1 MIKISKN
8 LKNPKKLKKFKKF
21 PKNPKKSLISPFSKA
36 LSPLYFIKIK
46 MKSLTSILREL
57 ISSAVSKSV
66 PVSETPMVTPAASK
80 FNMDFVCPVALT
92 IYNKHKSSGCFGIPN
107 QKDLAALIHSH
118 ISPHPIVSNIEV
130 ASNGFL
136 NIYLNAE
143 YLASQVTS
151 VARGNLILDLQVAP
165 IKVLV
170 DFSSPNIAKEMHV
183 GHLRSTIIGD
193 SLCRCL
199 EFLGHRVK
207 RVNHLGDWGTQ
218 FGMLL
223 CYLGDTYPDWQVNAP
238 DISNLEVFYK
248 AAKKAFDASEE
259 FKDRA
264 RLRVVDLQSGEETA
278 MKAWRYIFK
287 VSREYLQIIYDRL
300 DIVIEDFG
308 ESFYNPMLVPVRD
321 ELLEKGFISES
332 EGALIFNVEGHKV
345 PLMVQKKDGGF
356 GYDSTDLAA
365 AKYRMLEEQCDRVI
379 YVTDSGQATHF
390 YAIFDAAKAVGWHQ
404 PPRTR
409 MDHAGFGVVLGPDGK
424 KFKTREGTSIKLIN
438 LLNEAKDRARE
449 QLEKREKE
457 AGVGNRTHLTPEQF
471 EHAAEVLGIAAI
483 KYFDLKQ
490 NRISTYAF
498 SFDKMLDP
506 KGNTAVYLIYAYARI
521 CSILEKISQEDLD
534 NALAGTCLLVDPSE
548 RALALYL
555 CRLPDILETVVEEMA
570 LNKLCDLLYEI
581 SVKFSDFYT
590 KCRVIGSE
598 SQASRVQLCLATK
611 EVMRKIFNLIGIK
624 PIEKI

>member
-1 MIKISKN
+1 
-8 LKNPKKLKKFKKF
+8 
-21 PKNPKKSLISPFSKA
+21 
-36 LSPLYFIKIK
+36 
-46 MKSLTSILREL
+46 MKSIIGLLKEAITN
-57 ISSAVSKSV
+57 AVSASV
-66 PVSETPMVTPAASK
+66 PVSEVPAVTPAAAK
-80 FNMDFVCPVALT
+80 FNMDFVCPVAVNLF
-92 IYNKHKSSGCFGIPN
+92 NKHKSTGSFGLPN
-107 QKDLAALIHSH
+107 PKELAALIQSN
-118 ISPHPIVSNIEV
+118 IRPIPLVSNIEV
-130 ASNGFL
+130 AGNGFL
-136 NIYLNAE
+136 NIYINSE
-143 YLASQVTS
+143 YLAQQVTYM
-151 VARGNLILDLQVAP
+151 ARGQFILDLATVPQK
-165 IKVLV
+165 IIV

-199 EFLGHRVK
+199 EFLGHNVK

-223 CYLGDTYPDWQVNAP
+223 TYLTDTYPDWETSSP
-238 DISNLEVFYK
+238 DISNLEHFYK
-248 AAKKAFDASEE
+248 AAKKAFDSSED
-259 FKDRA
+259 FKERS
-264 RLRVVDLQSGEETA
+264 RLRVVSLQSGEESA

-300 DIVIEDFG
+300 DIKIEDYG
-308 ESFYNPMLVPVRD
+308 ESFYNPMLSVVRD
-321 ELLEKGFISES
+321 ELLEKGFAVHS
-332 EGALIFNVEGHKV
+332 EGAIVFNVEGHKV
-345 PLMVQKKDGGF
+345 PLMVQKTDGGF

-365 AKYRMLEEQCDRVI
+365 VKFRLLEERCDRVV

-390 YAIFDAAKAVGWHQ
+390 YAVFDAAKMVGWHQ

-409 MDHAGFGVVLGPDGK
+409 LDHAGFGVVLGSDNK
-424 KFKTREGTSIKLIN
+424 KFKTREGAAIKLIN
-438 LLNEAKDRARE
+438 LLNEARDRARE

-457 AGVGNRTHLTPEQF
+457 SAAGNKTHLTPEQF
-471 EHAAEVLGIAAI
+471 DRAAEVLGIAAI

-521 CSILEKISQEDLD
+521 CSILEKLSEEDIN
-534 NALAGTCLLVDPSE
+534 NALGTACVLGNPSE
-548 RALALYL
+548 KALALCL
-555 CRLPDILETVVEEMA
+555 CRLPDVLETVTDELA

-581 SVKFSDFYT
+581 STKFSEFYT

-598 SQASRVQLCLATK
+598 EQASRVQLCIATRQTMK
-611 EVMRKIFNLIGIK
+611 KIFNLLGIE

>member
-1 MIKISKN
+1 MAN
-8 LKNPKKLKKFKKF
+8 HLL
-21 PKNPKKSLISPFSKA
+21 
-36 LSPLYFIKIK
+36 IK
-46 MKSLTSILREL
+46 MKSLTGALRDL
-57 ISSAVSKSV
+57 ISSAVCKSV
-66 PVSETPMVTPAASK
+66 PVSETPLVTPAAAK
-80 FNMDFVCPVALT
+80 FHMDFVCPVALT
-92 IYNKHKSSGCFGIPN
+92 IYNKHKSSGCFGLASS
-107 QKDLAALIHSH
+107 KDLAALIHSH
-118 ISPHPIVSNIEV
+118 LPSHPLVSNIEV

-136 NIYLNAE
+136 NIYLNAD
-143 YLASQVTS
+143 YLSSQVTNIS
-151 VARGNLILDLQVAP
+151 RGSLSPDLSILPQK
-165 IKVLV
+165 IIV

-199 EFLGHRVK
+199 EFLGHHVK

-223 CYLGDTYPDWQVNAP
+223 TYLHDTYPDWEVNTP
-238 DISNLEVFYK
+238 DISDLEVFYK
-248 AAKKAFDASEE
+248 AAKKAFDGSEE
-259 FKDRA
+259 FKERA

-278 MKAWRYIFK
+278 VKAWRYIFK
-287 VSREYLQIIYDRL
+287 VSREYLQVIYDRL

-308 ESFYNPMLVPVRD
+308 ESFYNPMLPLVRD
-321 ELLEKGFISES
+321 ELVARGFVVES

-365 AKYRMLEEQCDRVI
+365 AKHRLLSEVCDRVI
-379 YVTDSGQATHF
+379 YVTDSGQGTHF
-390 YAIFDAAKAVGWHQ
+390 YAVFDAAKAVGWHQ

-424 KFKTREGTSIKLIN
+424 KFKTREGTSIKLVN
-438 LLNEAKDRARE
+438 LLNEARDRARE

-457 AGVGNRTHLTPEQF
+457 ATSGSKTHLTPEQF
-471 EHAAEVLGIAAI
+471 EHAAESLGIAAI

-490 NRISTYAF
+490 NRISTYSF

-521 CSILEKISQEDLD
+521 CSILEKLSEDERAS
-534 NALAGTCLLVDPSE
+534 ALAGNFELGDASE

-555 CRLPDILETVVEEMA
+555 CRLPDVLETVVEEMA

-581 SVKFSDFYT
+581 SVKFSEFYT

-598 SQASRVQLCLATK
+598 SQGSRVQLCVATK
-611 EVMRKIFNLIGIK
+611 EVMKKIFNLIGIK

>member
-1 MIKISKN
+1 
-8 LKNPKKLKKFKKF
+8 
-21 PKNPKKSLISPFSKA
+21 
-36 LSPLYFIKIK
+36 
-46 MKSLTSILREL
+46 MKSLTSALKDL

-66 PVSETPMVTPAASK
+66 PVAEPPLVTPAASK
-80 FNMDFVCPVALT
+80 FNMDFICPVALT
-92 IYNKHKSSGCFGIPN
+92 IYNKHKSSGCFGLSN
-107 QKDLAALIHSH
+107 SKDLAALIHSH
-118 ISPHPIVSNIEV
+118 LASHPLVSNIEV

-136 NIYLNAE
+136 NIYLNSE
-143 YLASQVTS
+143 YLSSQITNL
-151 VARGNLILDLQVAP
+151 ARGSVLIDLSISPQK
-165 IKVLV
+165 IIV

-199 EFLGHRVK
+199 EFLGHQVK

-223 CYLGDTYPDWQVNAP
+223 IYLHETYPDWEVNTP

-248 AAKKAFDASEE
+248 AAKKAFDSSEE
-259 FKDRA
+259 FKERA

-300 DIVIEDFG
+300 DIVIEDYG
-308 ESFYNPMLVPVRD
+308 ESFYNPMLSVVRD
-321 ELLEKGFISES
+321 ELVERGFAVES

-365 AKYRMLEEQCDRVI
+365 AKYRMLTEMCDRVI
-379 YVTDSGQATHF
+379 YVTDSGQGTHF
-390 YAIFDAAKAVGWHQ
+390 YAVFDAAKTLGWHQ

-438 LLNEAKDRARE
+438 LLNEARDRARE

-457 AGVGNRTHLTPEQF
+457 SAAGNKTHLTPEQF
-471 EHAAEVLGIAAI
+471 EHAAESLGIAAI

-490 NRISTYAF
+490 NRISTYSF

-521 CSILEKISQEDLD
+521 SSILEKLSEDDLA
-534 NALAGTCLLVDPSE
+534 NALAGNCVLVDPSE

-570 LNKLCDLLYEI
+570 LNKLCELLYEI

-598 SQASRVQLCLATK
+598 TQGSRVQLCVATK
-611 EVMRKIFNLIGIK
+611 EVMKKIFNLLGIK